1 MKIKYI
7 IEHYE
12 KKETWKSARGFGGS
26 SVSALFGNNPY
37 MNKLDIYCSAMN
49 PTEEKKDKDT
59 ASTIYGRNAE
69 KLICDFFAIHNK
81 EYDVEY
87 PSDITMYRRVDKPY
101 MTYTADALLKDLK
114 TQKKGILEIKT
125 HLVLSKADVDEW
137 RSGKLPKRYV
147 NQVLQG
153 FAVKNDVSFVILV
166 VELIFI
172 DYDTGKW
179 QSSEI
184 RSFRLERKDCIK
196 EIKAVEKAQTDFQE
210 NHIDK
215 RLPPDL
221 EIEIDLGELL

>member
-12 KKETWKSARGFGGS
+12 NKGTWKSARGFGGS
-26 SVSALFGNNPY
+26 SVSALFDNNPY
-37 MNKLDIYCSAMN
+37 MNKLDIYCSAIN

-59 ASTIYGRNAE
+59 ASTIYGRKAE
-69 KLICDFFAIHNK
+69 KIICDLFAIHHQ
-81 EYDVEY
+81 DLIVEY
-87 PSDITMYRRVDKPY
+87 PSDITMYRRIDKPY
-101 MTYTADALLKDLK
+101 MTYTADALLKEIK
-114 TQKKGILEIKT
+114 TRKKGILEIKT
-125 HLVLSKADVDEW
+125 HLVRSKADADEW
-137 RSGKLPKRYV
+137 RSGKLPKNYV

-153 FAVKNDVSFVILV
+153 MAVKNDVSFVVLV

-184 RSFRLERKDCIK
+184 RSFRLERKNCK
-196 EIKAVEKAQTDFQE
+196 NEIKAIEQAQTDFQE
-210 NHIDK
+210 NHIEK

-221 EIEIDLGELL
+221 EIEIDLGE